1 MKYLKYLTRILCAA
15 TAAAGVSCIENDIP
29 YPKVEVFIN
38 GMTGEGFTSATDA
51 STRTVT
57 LTLNEKTDIRQVRI
71 DHAELGVT
79 PHATSL
85 TAEELIAQVRS
96 SQPLT
101 GTFDLRTPRYT
112 ILSLYQDFDWTIRA
126 EQRIEYLFAV
136 DGQVSSPVIDPAT
149 RTATVYVPLD
159 ADLSSVNVT
168 SLKLG
173 PSDITTYSPTLQE
186 LSGSSFETVRFVDV
200 TCHGRTERWLL
211 YVIPTDTRV
220 ELTGAYA
227 WSRVIWLYGSGIQGV
242 PSGFRYRKG
251 DESDWHEVSNVTSD
265 GGSFSAH
272 LAAEPETSY
281 TVMAYCGS
289 DETEPTSVTTERT
302 EPLLNGGFE
311 DWSVGSD
318 QIVYPYLSDAA
329 PYWSTGN
336 KGAKIANTTLTDKCP
351 PRPGSSGQHAAY
363 LKSQFANLVGLGKFA
378 AGNLFLGDYVR
389 NVGTNGV
396 LTFGRPFTLRPT
408 RLRIWVKYRQGIIDK
423 LKSVPVGSNIKLGDP
438 DNGHIYIA
446 LGTWDPA
453 QYGKDSKGV
462 QVGTADS
469 PICVDTRDVSTF
481 FKKDGKDVIAYGEY
495 IFDADTEKAFA
506 DSHTDGWVTLD
517 IKLDYRVKN
526 VVPTHMM
533 IVCSASRW
541 GDYFTGS
548 TKSEMWVDDFELIY
562 EE

>member
-1 MKYLKYLTRILCAA
+1 MRYLKYLTGLLC
-15 TAAAGVSCIENDIP
+15 TAAAIAGVSCIENDIP
-29 YPKVEVFIN
+29 YPEVEVFIDR
-38 GMTGEGFTSATDA
+38 MTGPGFTAVSDVT
-51 STRTVT
+51 SRTVT
-57 LTLNEKTDIRQVRI
+57 LTLDEQTDIRRVAIEQAV
-71 DHAELGVT
+71 LGVT
-79 PHATSL
+79 PHATSM
-85 TAEELIAQVRS
+85 TEEELIAQARS

-101 GTFDLRTPRYT
+101 GTFDMRTPLYT
-112 ILSLYQDFDWTIRA
+112 ILSLYQDYDWTVVAR
-126 EQRIEYLFAV
+126 QQIEYQFAV
-136 DGQVSSPVIDPAT
+136 DGQFGTAEIDPAT
-149 RTATVYVPLD
+149 RTARVYVAKD
-159 ADLSSVNVT
+159 ADLSAVAVT

-173 PSDITTYSPTLQE
+173 PSGITDYSPTLEE
-186 LSGSSFETVRFVDV
+186 LSGTSFETVRFVDV
-200 TCHGRTERWLL
+200 TCHDRTERWLL
-211 YVIPTDTRV
+211 YVEHTDKSV
-220 ELTGAYA
+220 QLTGAYA
-227 WSRVIWLYGSGIQGV
+227 WSKVVWLYGTGVQGV
-242 PSGFRYRKG
+242 QSGFRYRVG
-251 DESDWHEVSNVTSD
+251 DETQWHEVPDVTSD

-272 LAAEPETSY
+272 LAAEPETQY
-281 TVMAYCGS
+281 TVVAYCGS
-289 DETEPTSVTTERT
+289 DETAPVTVATDRV

-311 DWSVGSD
+311 QWSTD
-318 QIVYPYLSDAA
+318 DEIVYPYLPGAD

-336 KGAKIANTTLTDKCP
+336 KGAKIANTTLTDKCE
-351 PRPGSSGQHAAY
+351 PRPGSSGQYAAY
-363 LKSQFANLVGLGKFA
+363 LRSQFANLVGLGKFA

-389 NVGTNGV
+389 NAGTNGV

-423 LKSVPVGSNIKLGDP
+423 YKTVPAGSNIKLGDP

-453 QYGKDSKGV
+453 VYGKDSQGV

-495 IFDADTEKAFA
+495 IFDADTEKAFPG
-506 DSHTDGWVTLD
+506 SHTDGWVTMD
-517 IKLDYRVKN
+517 IKLDYRARD

-562 EE
+562 DE

>member
-1 MKYLKYLTRILCAA
+1 MKYSQYLTGILCAA
-15 TAAAGVSCIENDIP
+15 AAAVGISCIENDIP
-29 YPKVEVFIN
+29 YPKVEVYIN
-38 GMTGEGFTSATDA
+38 AMTGEGFTAVSDP
-51 STRTVT
+51 SKRTVT
-57 LTLNEKTDIRQVRI
+57 LTLDERTDIRNVKI
-71 DHAELGVT
+71 DRAELGVT

-85 TAEELIAQVRS
+85 SAEELIAQVRT

-101 GTFDLRTPRYT
+101 GTFDMRTPLYT
-112 ILSLYQDFDWTIRA
+112 TLSLYQDYEWTIGVRQ
-126 EQRIEYLFAV
+126 EIEYLFAV
-136 DGQVSSPVIDPAT
+136 EGQVGATVIDPGT
-149 RTATVYVPLD
+149 RTATAYVAKD
-159 ADLSSVNVT
+159 ADLTKVVVT

-173 PSDITTYSPTLQE
+173 PAEITTCSPALEE
-186 LSGSSFETVRFVDV
+186 LSGTSFETVRFVDA

-211 YVIPTDTRV
+211 YVKPTDKSV

-227 WSRVIWLYGSGIQGV
+227 WSKVVWLYGSGIEGV
-242 PSGFRYRKG
+242 KSGFRYKTG
-251 DESDWHEVSNVTSD
+251 DETEWHEVPDVTSD

-272 LAAEPETSY
+272 LAAEPETQY
-281 TVMAYCGS
+281 TFMAYCGS
-289 DETEPTSVTTERT
+289 DETDPVSVTTERV

-311 DWSVGSD
+311 DWCTGSD
-318 QIVYPYLSDAA
+318 DIVYPYASGAE

-336 KGAKIANTTLTDKCP
+336 KGAKIANATLTDKCP
-351 PRPGSSGQHAAY
+351 PRPGSTGQYAAC

-378 AGNLFLGDYVR
+378 AGNLFMGDYVR
-389 NVGTNGV
+389 NEGTNGV

-408 RLRIWVKYRQGIIDK
+408 RLRIWVKYRQGVIDK

-446 LGTWDPA
+446 LGTWSPA
-453 QYGKDSKGV
+453 EYGKDSKGK
-462 QVGTADS
+462 QVGTTDS

-481 FKKDGKDVIAYGEY
+481 FRKDGKDVIAYGEY
-495 IFDADTEKAFA
+495 VFDADTEKAFA
-506 DSHTDGWVTLD
+506 EHVDGWVTMD
-517 IKLDYRVKN
+517 IKLDYRVKD

-562 EE
+562 D